1 MGVNEAML
9 RVKLLTGRAFL
20 TSAQN
25 PGDVIEVNE
34 NEGRALINAGQAV
47 LESTA
52 EAPRE
57 AAARSHN
64 PTRR

>member
-1 MGVNEAML
+1 MM
-9 RVKLLTGRAFL
+9 RVKLTTGRAFL
-20 TSAQN
+20 TSVQN

-34 NEGRALINAGQAV
+34 TEGRALIGAGQAV
-47 LESTA
+47 LESTT
-52 EAPRE
+52 EQPRE

>member
-1 MGVNEAML
+1 
-9 RVKLLTGRAFL
+9 LTGRAFL

-25 PGDVIEVNE
+25 PGDVIEVNK